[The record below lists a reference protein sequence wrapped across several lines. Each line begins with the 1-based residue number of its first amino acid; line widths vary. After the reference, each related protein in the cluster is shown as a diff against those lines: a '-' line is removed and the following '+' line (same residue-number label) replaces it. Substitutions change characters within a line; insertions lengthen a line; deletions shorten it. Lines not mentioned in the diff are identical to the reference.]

1 MNAQYKVYAQF
12 NSFTVNGRILASEI
26 VSRPEKDFLSVTL
39 ITAPADD
46 SEGLTVTFTDSNG
59 LMKLAKA
66 GGLPVGRMVT
76 LTGHIHSVHETYL
89 DKKSGEMVLLKR
101 PRIHLRDV
109 AIPTGGLGATPRKE
123 ENAIRPT
130 AGTVVAKRVVAD
142 ATPPVGPREITDDMS
157 SDEVIEAL
165 F

>member
-66 GGLPVGRMVT
+66 VGLPVGPMVT
-76 LTGHIHSVHETYL
+76 
-89 DKKSGEMVLLKR
+89 
-101 PRIHLRDV
+101 
-109 AIPTGGLGATPRKE
+109 
-123 ENAIRPT
+123 
-130 AGTVVAKRVVAD
+130 
-142 ATPPVGPREITDDMS
+142 
-157 SDEVIEAL
+157 
-165 F
+165 